1 MLNDSLRGFAIS
13 RWGSVQSLVFV
24 RWSYI
29 LRFQFEPSR
38 TWNTGAFV
46 AQFPTGKAYYV
57 RQINNSRV
65 SMVGCSQTLG
75 WLAASDGLKAAHVTT
90 CLPRYCSGRR
100 CPTDL
105 CNLLILSWFMQKRL
119 YILHACFQTVGR
131 RWSRV
136 QNWDSYRG
144 SIHLWGISQEDIL

>member
-1 MLNDSLRGFAIS
+1 MLNDSLRGFAMS

-57 RQINNSRV
+57 RQINNSRI

-90 CLPRYCSGRR
+90 CLPRYCSDGQEVSDWSVK
-100 CPTDL
+100 PTHL
-105 CNLLILSWFMQKRL
+105 KLFHAKASLHLARVLPKCRKTMKPGAKLRLLSWVKPSVR
-119 YILHACFQTVGR
+119 
-131 RWSRV
+131 
-136 QNWDSYRG
+136 N
-144 SIHLWGISQEDIL
+144 